1 MPGNLTRNHIKDLSF
16 ASSQMTG
23 VRRRAFQADI
33 ALKYC
38 KGSPNLTEIVFGWS
52 RNTVATGLA
61 EKRTGM
67 ICVGAQSVF
76 CGRKRWEDLH
86 PEVAAALREHAEA
99 HSQQDPTFS
108 SSTAYTRLTA
118 AAAIK
123 HLKAQG
129 FPSQSIPAQSTMAV
143 ILNRLG
149 YRLRRVLKAKPQKN
163 YRKPMPSLPTSKTK
177 TNKTLTA

>member
-1 MPGNLTRNHIKDLSF
+1 MREQLTWNQIKDLKH
-16 ASSQMTG
+16 ASSKMTG

-38 KGSPNLTEIVFGWS
+38 DGKPNLTELIFGWG
-52 RNTVATGLA
+52 RNTVATGLG

-67 ICVGAQSVF
+67 VCVGAQSGF

-86 PEVAAALREHAEA
+86 PEAAAALQELAEA

-118 AAAIK
+118 AAAIA
-123 HLKAQG
+123 HLRAQG
-129 FPSQSIPAQSTMAV
+129 FPPKSVPPQSTMAV
-143 ILNRLG
+143 VLNRLG
-149 YRLRRVLKAKPQKN
+149 YRLRPVLKAKPQKN
-163 YRKPMPSLPTSKTK
+163 CRKPMPSLTTSNTK
-177 TNKTLTA
+177 T